1 MTAPLGISHILP
13 LHPRYLL
20 IYFVFPLAY
29 ITLQYLFTYIYCVYF
44 VCSPHQNVSSIKS
57 RCLSF
62 LYTDGTEQCLAHVDS
77 IGSILCNEQ
86 KLCQRVKD
94 GEVAGFYR
102 TSQSTRWAYE
112 ITMHVLL
119 FSVIPISHSVLS
131 FLHCFCSF
139 AAYLV
144 KVGFPSGS
152 VINSFS
158 QKKKVTYLSSLG
170 FDYLFVSQTY
180 VSDIGLPQTCIFNF
194 LLTFA

>member
-1 MTAPLGISHILP
+1 MWLLLLPETSLKNTPGLCRDYCVTSSLLFFYSFHKHLLSTYQVMATCHGYIQQRKLWVPSETNPHIPENALLGRQHRAWASG
-13 LHPRYLL
+13 
-20 IYFVFPLAY
+20 
-29 ITLQYLFTYIYCVYF
+29 QSDEGSSLFTEEI
-44 VCSPHQNVSSIKS
+44 PHRVS
-57 RCLSF
+57 
-62 LYTDGTEQCLAHVDS
+62 
-77 IGSILCNEQ
+77 
-86 KLCQRVKD
+86 QR
-94 GEVAGFYR
+94 
-102 TSQSTRWAYE
+102 
-112 ITMHVLL
+112 L
-119 FSVIPISHSVLS
+119 IPISHSVLS

-194 LLTFA
+194 LLTFAWCL